1 MAFSKDDPKSETQPI
16 FRRLF
21 ATVTNNEFS
30 AFLVQARHDG
40 WTTEDDRIDIQ
51 GAMDHLVR
59 NYGAGRVVILK
70 AHALAEAKDALAK
83 AQIER
88 GEPYGTEKVK

>member
-1 MAFSKDDPKSETQPI
+1 MGINRDDAKSETQPI

-40 WTTEDDRIDIQ
+40 WTTEDYRIDIQ

-59 NYGAGRVVILK
+59 NYGAGRVVVLK
-70 AHALAEAKDALAK
+70 AHAVAEAKEELAK
-83 AQIER
+83 AQIVR
-88 GEPYGTEKVK
+88 GEPYGTEKAK